1 MRSETERNIHAAQS
15 MSRRTFAA
23 GAGAGLLALTACS
36 EGTSQTAET
45 ASEETPAALGQNP
58 DNAESLAISQDSW
71 SYGADNDIYYQIGL
85 PYCGNPEA
93 DAYESMGIYVPGAY
107 FKATKNEDG
116 TYSCTI
122 DESATVGSFTAATAP
137 VAIPINTAGYSAQD
151 APTAYSAQGLTD
163 YLEAGLIYVYP
174 GARGRN
180 NGTNDDGTSFA
191 GGAPWGVTDFKAAI
205 RALRYSASAIPGG
218 AEHIYTFGHSGG
230 GAQSS
235 LVGATGDAALYA
247 PYLEHIGALFTD
259 KDGNALSDAIDG
271 AMCWCPITS
280 LDIAD
285 EAYEWMMGQFE
296 TSGTRADGTWT
307 KQLSSDMAG
316 KFADYV
322 NSMAFTKDGETLE
335 LQEGGEGTYT
345 SGSYYEMVVSA
356 IEGFLNNFLADTE
369 FPYTPSD
376 ETMADG
382 GFGGGA
388 PSGEAPS
395 GSAPSGDAPTG
406 AAPSDNESSGSAPTG
421 AAPTAAGSTSS
432 ASSDSTTYETAED
445 YIASLNEDTSWVSYD
460 SSTNTAMISGMG
472 DFVTHCKAA
481 TKDAGAFDE
490 LDRGAAENYLFGTGT
505 TDNLHFDK
513 IMAELLDEN
522 EDVYAKLSDFDE
534 SYVSAYAGDLESTDD
549 LGTVSADRQNM
560 YDPLYFAAKSL
571 DGYGTSTICPHW
583 RIRTGIEQGDT
594 SLTTE
599 LDLALVLE
607 ENPDVQDVDFA
618 TVWGKGHTTA
628 ERTGSAAT
636 NFISWVE
643 SCCKAAQ

>member
-1 MRSETERNIHAAQS
+1 M
-15 MSRRTFAA
+15 A
-23 GAGAGLLALTACS
+23 GTGAGLLALSACS
-36 EGTSQTAET
+36 GQSAQDAEDTDTT
-45 ASEETPAALGQNP
+45 ASSALGENP
-58 DNAESLAISQDSW
+58 DDAEKLAISSDSW
-71 SYGADNDIYYQIGL
+71 SYDADSNTYYQIGL
-85 PYCGNPEA
+85 PYCANPEA
-93 DAYESMGIYVPGAY
+93 DAYESMGVYVPGSY
-107 FKATKNEDG
+107 FKGTKNDDG

-122 DESATVGSFTAATAP
+122 DSTAICGNFTAATAP
-137 VAIPINTAGYSAQD
+137 VVIPINTAGYAAQA
-151 APTAYSAQGLTD
+151 APTSYSAQGLTD

-205 RALRYSASAIPGG
+205 RALRYSAASIPGG
-218 AEHIYTFGHSGG
+218 AEHIFTFGHSGG

-235 LVGATGDAALYA
+235 LVGTTGDSALYA

-259 KDGNALSDAIDG
+259 RDGKALSDAIDG

-285 EAYEWMMGQFE
+285 EAYEWMMGQFGD
-296 TSGTRADGTWT
+296 SGTRADGTWT
-307 KQLSSDMAG
+307 RQLSSDMAE

-322 NSMAFTKDGETLE
+322 NTMAFTKDGEMLE
-335 LQEGGEGTYT
+335 LTEGGEGTYT
-345 SGSYYEMVVSA
+345 AGSYYEMVVSA
-356 IEGFLNNFLADTE
+356 IEDSLNDFLADTE
-369 FPYTPSD
+369 FPYTPSST
-376 ETMADG
+376 TMADG
-382 GFGGGA
+382 GFAGGGTSGGT
-388 PSGEAPS
+388 PSGP
-395 GSAPSGDAPTG
+395 APSGDAPTG
-406 AAPSDNESSGSAPTG
+406 DMSSSSALTGSAPSSSAPTG
-421 AAPTAAGSTSS
+421 SALSDNSSTGEAPSGAAPSAQGSASNTSS
-432 ASSDSTTYETAED
+432 DATTYETAED
-445 YIASLNEDTSWVSYD
+445 YIASLNEDTAWVSYD
-460 SSTNTAMISGMG
+460 SSTNTATISGMG
-472 DFVTHCKAA
+472 DFVTHCKTA
-481 TKDAGAFDE
+481 TKDVGAFDE

-505 TDNLHFDK
+505 SDNLHFDR

-560 YDPLYFAAKSL
+560 YNPLYFAAKSL

-607 ENPDVQDVDFA
+607 ENPGVQDVDFA

-628 ERTGSAAT
+628 ERSGSAAT

-643 SCCKAAQ
+643 SCSGAAQ